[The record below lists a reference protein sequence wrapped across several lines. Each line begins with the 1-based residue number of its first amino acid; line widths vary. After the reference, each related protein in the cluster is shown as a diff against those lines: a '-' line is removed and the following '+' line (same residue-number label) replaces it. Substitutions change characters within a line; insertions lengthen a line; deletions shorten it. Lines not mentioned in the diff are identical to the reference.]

1 MQKTYLSGLT
11 VLPMVGWRRRIL
23 ALLRIL
29 CGALCAIDTGYRWQ
43 AIEHSGLQHESLPL
57 VIGWLAPWIP
67 SVHPHLFAICGT
79 VLETIIA
86 CCLLC
91 GVLTNLACML
101 GIFLTLL
108 GYATTGALGMLLVP
122 GSFDLGILFVFTLA
136 FFGLALSHAGEAYGM
151 HGWLTSRLRRWSFLI
166 EKSR

>member
-11 VLPMVGWRRRIL
+11 RLSIVGWRRRIL

-29 CGALCAIDTGYRWQ
+29 CGGLCAVDAGYRWL
-43 AIEHSGLQHESLPL
+43 AIEHAGLQHESLPL
-57 VIGWLAPWIP
+57 VMGWLAPWIAF
-67 SVHPHLFAICGT
+67 VHPHLFAICGT
-79 VLETIIA
+79 AVETFIA

-91 GVLTNLACML
+91 GVLTSLACML

-108 GYATTGALGMLLVP
+108 GYATTGALRGLLGT

-136 FFGLALSHAGEAYGM
+136 FFGLALSHPGEAYGVD
-151 HGWLTSRLRRWSFLI
+151 GWLSG
-166 EKSR
+166 K